1 MRDGTGREGK
11 DRGQAPYDP
20 YLEDGMETVC
30 RMQVCNI
37 DSFIACYND
46 SNADKTWKEER
57 MNGNRRKALADVADM
72 LEEAKSKL
80 EDILGEEE
88 EYQDNM
94 PENMQYGE
102 RWEKADEACDNMG
115 EAIDELENAIASI
128 GDATE

>member
-1 MRDGTGREGK
+1 M
-11 DRGQAPYDP
+11 
-20 YLEDGMETVC
+20 
-30 RMQVCNI
+30 
-37 DSFIACYND
+37 
-46 SNADKTWKEER
+46 NA
-57 MNGNRRKALADVADM
+57 NRRKALADVADM

-88 EYQDNM
+88 EYRD
-94 PENMQYGE
+94 NMQYGE

>member
-11 DRGQAPYDP
+11 DRVQAPYDP

-88 EYQDNM
+88 EYRDNM